1 MKNLTENI
9 VNTFATITGN
19 AEKIHTYYIC
29 SRRKCADICHLDKA
43 KMTKDKKSRHKWLFD
58 PTMAKCSET
67 GISNSVVTDISNMQ
81 QLLTF
86 VKNLNIGTGEPETKF
101 LHTADL
107 LSDRIGGN
115 TCRCKIN
122 LKG

>member
-1 MKNLTENI
+1 MCCKRRNCRGKIHVDSHLESVGVKDILLFDVRSSDIFREMVIMLPDLLKEKLINNIKKARMYALLTE
-9 VNTFATITGN
+9 
-19 AEKIHTYYIC
+19 E
-29 SRRKCADICHLDKA
+29 
-43 KMTKDKKSRHKWLFD
+43 
-58 PTMAKCSET
+58 
-67 GISNSVVTDISNMQ
+67 VTDISNMQ
-81 QLLTF
+81 QLLMF
-86 VKNLNIGTGEPETKF
+86 VKYHNIDTGEPETKF